1 MIKRL
6 ALMLMTC
13 LAASAMA
20 QSLQVQVLDASGA
33 PLAQAVVYLESPAA
47 QRRVQPMPTQ
57 KITQIRREFVP
68 AVLPI
73 TRGTQVEFPN
83 EDTVRHHVYSF
94 SPAKRFELRLYVGT
108 PPEPV
113 LFDRAGVVVLGCNIH
128 DDMVAWVVVLD
139 TPHFG
144 TTDAQGRVQ
153 IDGMPS
159 GDYQLRVWHERLPA
173 NAQPH
178 TQTLRWSGDPQA
190 LEVVVRGLIGS

>member
-1 MIKRL
+1 
-6 ALMLMTC
+6 
-13 LAASAMA
+13 MA
-20 QSLQVQVLDASGA
+20 QGVQVQVRDSQGA

-47 QRRVQPMPTQ
+47 QQRVQPLPKQ
-57 KITQIRREFVP
+57 RITQIQRQFVP
-68 AVLPI
+68 AVLPV
-73 TRGTQVEFPN
+73 TRGTLVEFPN

-113 LFDRAGVVVLGCNIH
+113 LFDRTGVVVLGCNIH

-144 TTDAQGRVQ
+144 TTDANGRVQ
-153 IDGMPS
+153 IQGIPT
-159 GDYQLRVWHERLPA
+159 GDYQLRVWHDRLPA

-178 TQTLRWSGDPQA
+178 AQSVRWTGEAQSLNVIVSG
-190 LEVVVRGLIGS
+190 LSGS